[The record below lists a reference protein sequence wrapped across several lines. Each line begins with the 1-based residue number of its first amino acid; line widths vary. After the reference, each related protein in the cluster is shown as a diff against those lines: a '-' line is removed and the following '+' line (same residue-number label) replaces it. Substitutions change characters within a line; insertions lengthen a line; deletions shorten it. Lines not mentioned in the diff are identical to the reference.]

1 MARTR
6 SKTRP
11 KARQQADLGPRGQAS
26 LRRPSAIVQAPE
38 ATAGVL
44 VRRFADVTLVDRL
57 WSSGWLGTGEEARIR
72 HEAALALRELHHS
85 AGLTPQC
92 IAAYQ
97 VSTGGSDE
105 MSDREAEA
113 RARYNRV
120 LRALGTYADTAQDLA
135 VYDHQPGMARR
146 VHGLR
151 ALDLVAGELGIARIS
166 KCS

>member
-1 MARTR
+1 MVRNRT
-6 SKTRP
+6 KTSP

-44 VRRFADVTLVDRL
+44 VRRFAGVTLIDRL
-57 WSSGWLGTGEEARIR
+57 LSSGWLGTGEAARIR

-151 ALDLVAGELGIARIS
+151 ALDLVAGELGIARVS

>member
-6 SKTRP
+6 SKTRL

-44 VRRFADVTLVDRL
+44 VRRFADVTLIDRV

-151 ALDLVAGELGIARIS
+151 ALDLVAGELGIASVS